1 MAKLLSFNKRRTLLK
16 VFLETQ
22 FKYCPIVW
30 MFHSRH
36 TNKKVNRLHE
46 RSLKSI
52 YNDDVSTF
60 DQRFALNKSFCTHYQ
75 NIKRLLIEI
84 YKSLHDNSG
93 NSLKELFVK

>member
-16 VFLETQ
+16 AFLETQ

-46 RSLKSI
+46 RALKSI
-52 YNDDVSTF
+52 YDDNISTF
-60 DQRFALNKSFCTHYQ
+60 DQ
-75 NIKRLLIEI
+75 
-84 YKSLHDNSG
+84 
-93 NSLKELFVK
+93 